1 MMYWIKLAIQSAL
14 SRKASLLII
23 VFSAAISVTILLAV
37 FKIRDDTK
45 TSFTNA
51 ISGVDLVVGGKG
63 SPTELILHSIFHIG
77 RPTSLVPGSAIKE
90 IESIS
95 QVKWLVPLQLG
106 DSYRSYP
113 VIGTTT
119 DFFQQIRA
127 QNKALAFSSGHS
139 FGGGNQREVVLGAN
153 VARQFKHQLSDKI
166 TLSHGSGIGPA
177 QDHSDIPFTI
187 VGILEANGTP
197 IDNSILISTQS
208 FNGLHDGSDGKVE
221 FVQLSNSQYSAFFL
235 GLTQRSAVFSVRRQI
250 DSLKSPPL
258 MAVMPGV
265 ALDDLWK
272 TLEVAEN
279 ALLLVSVGVVLT
291 SILGI
296 AAALLISLES
306 RRRELATLRAV
317 GVKPLEIFFLIILES
332 LFIITAGIILG
343 WIFLQ
348 ALVFTFSDW
357 LMKEWG
363 ILSAVGPPSAND
375 LIGLLM
381 ILIAALICSI
391 IPGIKAYR
399 LALNDGLN
407 PPNI

>member
-1 MMYWIKLAIQSAL
+1 
-14 SRKASLLII
+14 
-23 VFSAAISVTILLAV
+23 
-37 FKIRDDTK
+37 
-45 TSFTNA
+45 
-51 ISGVDLVVGGKG
+51 
-63 SPTELILHSIFHIG
+63 
-77 RPTSLVPGSAIKE
+77 
-90 IESIS
+90 
-95 QVKWLVPLQLG
+95 
-106 DSYRSYP
+106 
-113 VIGTTT
+113 
-119 DFFQQIRA
+119 
-127 QNKALAFSSGHS
+127 
-139 FGGGNQREVVLGAN
+139 
-153 VARQFKHQLSDKI
+153 
-166 TLSHGSGIGPA
+166 
-177 QDHSDIPFTI
+177 
-187 VGILEANGTP
+187 
-197 IDNSILISTQS
+197 
-208 FNGLHDGSDGKVE
+208 
-221 FVQLSNSQYSAFFL
+221 
-235 GLTQRSAVFSVRRQI
+235 
-250 DSLKSPPL
+250 

-306 RRRELATLRAV
+306 RRRELATLRVV
-317 GVKPLEIFFLIILES
+317 GVKPLQIFFLIILES
-332 LFIITAGIILG
+332 LLIVTAGIILG

-363 ILSAVGPPSAND
+363 ILSTVGPPTAND